1 VPFQF
6 SRFISFRFISIFISF
21 FTRQNT
27 PLLGVKL
34 FEMSVLRCR
43 TAAAHITSKK
53 GGIYC
58 HIALICKGLGP
69 VGAPI
74 HSCTAQQVY
83 CQGRSLQHQVPRMG
97 FLGKTN
103 HQSSN
108 LQLLYVF
115 MHATINNKA
124 VQTQTHT
131 RELCYTTHAMV
142 YTHCDWVRCCVAV
155 NNCSWWHYSARPAA
169 TERYAPL
176 LQFSQQTAV
185 VND

>member
-1 VPFQF
+1 VHCSDHAVPATTVCPGCVLDVIAGSNVLLTCYMYMWPRVVPFQF
-6 SRFISFRFISIFISF
+6 SRFISFRFILIFISF
-21 FTRQNT
+21 FTRQIA

-34 FEMSVLRCR
+34 LKTSVLRCR

-58 HIALICKGLGP
+58 HIALTFKGLGP

-103 HQSSN
+103 HHSSD

-115 MHATINNKA
+115 MHATANNKA
-124 VQTQTHT
+124 KQFRHKP
-131 RELCYTTHAMV
+131 THAILW
-142 YTHCDWVRCCVAV
+142 YTV
-155 NNCSWWHYSARPAA
+155 
-169 TERYAPL
+169 
-176 LQFSQQTAV
+176 
-185 VND
+185 